1 MLKGYLMRIVE
12 FGDVENIEVR
22 KRLLMIKRLE
32 MKVFDLIVVA

>member
-1 MLKGYLMRIVE
+1 MRIVE